1 MSLPPRLRWSVTW
14 LLGAVA
20 FIELLTTI
28 VILLFGTFAARIG
41 PISVIGGSA
50 IKALATAV
58 ISASGALWLLE
69 PLQTRACRSRLAT
82 ISSLAAFVAV
92 AIGMVPLLIPYF
104 LPDFLSGH
112 DGGVHQTYAY
122 LFDRALQQGQF
133 PVRWVEGLG
142 YGRAQPL
149 FNFYQVGFYYL
160 VELIH
165 HSGLPLSTSVK
176 VTIATIWIG
185 GALLCYAWLRPLGR
199 LPALLAAAMFAWSP
213 YVLLDGY
220 VRTAYPELMAMCLI
234 PALFWS
240 LDRLLRTGETTFVCL
255 LALSIG
261 LLITSHLAVSV
272 ITVPV
277 CAAYVLAAAVV
288 NRDRRRRVSLVAV
301 GVVVG
306 VGLAAFFAIPSIL
319 EQDAVRIRIMISGY
333 EDFHR
338 HFLRPAAWVN
348 WSWGYGAAASGA
360 PDEMST
366 QIGIGQWIIV
376 LAAVVAAVLLAW
388 RRDSRGLALAGWLA
402 VFAFA
407 LFMTTAASI
416 GIWIRLPPLAFI
428 QFPWRFLVLPTIA
441 CTALAAILLALIHNR
456 TTQALIVISAV
467 ALQWSVTRNYR
478 PAWDGDRAVI
488 HINEPDWAFS
498 RNATVWGFR
507 HSGFDPKGVK
517 TTPPTVTERWMSI
530 GTPENVTP
538 LALTDTH
545 LSFRVDTKEPL
556 DFIVCSPFFPGWQVS
571 LDERAV
577 SPRILPDTAYMA
589 VAVPPGSHHV
599 EATFGNTTVRA
610 AANAVTAVSMVVWL
624 VLLAW
629 SVVTTRRGRVPRTL
643 PPTSDRII

>member
-1 MSLPPRLRWSVTW
+1 VSLPPRLRWSLIW

-20 FIELLTTI
+20 LIELLTAIII
-28 VILLFGTFAARIG
+28 VIVGPFATRIG
-41 PISVIGGSA
+41 PVSVTGGSVS
-50 IKALATAV
+50 KALATAV
-58 ISASGALWLLE
+58 ISGSGALWLLE
-69 PLQTRACRSRLAT
+69 PLLTTARRARLET
-82 ISSLAAFVAV
+82 ISSLAAYVAV
-92 AIGMVPLLIPYF
+92 VIGMVPLLLPYF
-104 LPDFLSGH
+104 LPDFLWGH
-112 DGGVHQTYAY
+112 DGGVHQTYSY

-165 HSGLPLSTSVK
+165 HAGLPLSTSVK
-176 VTIATIWIG
+176 VSIATIWSG
-185 GALLCYAWLRPLGR
+185 GALLCYVWLRPFGR
-199 LPALLAAAMFAWSP
+199 LPALLAAAVFAWSP

-240 LDRLLRTGETTFVCL
+240 LDRLLRTGEARFVCL

-272 ITVPV
+272 ITAPV
-277 CAAYVLAAAVV
+277 GAAYVLVAAAV
-288 NRDRRRRVSLVAV
+288 NRDRLRRVSLVAV

-319 EQDAVRIRIMISGY
+319 EQDAVRIRIMTSGY
-333 EDFHR
+333 EDFR
-338 HFLRPAAWVN
+338 MHFLRPAAWFN

-360 PDEMST
+360 ADEMST
-366 QIGIGQWIIV
+366 QIGIVQWMVV
-376 LAAVVAAVLLAW
+376 LTAVVAAVLLAW

-407 LFMTTAASI
+407 LFMMTAASV
-416 GIWIRLPPLAFI
+416 GIWIRLPPLAFL

-441 CTALAAILLALIHNR
+441 CSALAAILLALMHNR
-456 TTQALIVISAV
+456 TTQALIVICAV
-467 ALQWSVTRNYR
+467 ALQWTVTRNYR
-478 PAWDGDRAVI
+478 ALAWDRNRAVI
-488 HINEPDWAFS
+488 RIDEPAWAFS
-498 RNATVWGFR
+498 HNATEWGFR
-507 HSGFDPKGVK
+507 HPGFDPKGVEA
-517 TTPPTVTERWMSI
+517 TPPAAPERWTSI

-556 DFIVCSPFFPGWQVS
+556 DFIVRSPFFPGWQVS
-571 LDERAV
+571 LDQRAV
-577 SPRILPDTAYMA
+577 SPRILPETAYMA
-589 VAVPPGSHHV
+589 VAVPAGSHHV

-610 AANAVTAVSMVVWL
+610 AANAVSAVSIVVWL
-624 VLLAW
+624 ALLAW
-629 SVVTTRRGRVPRTL
+629 SFARMKPGDRVV
-643 PPTSDRII
+643 